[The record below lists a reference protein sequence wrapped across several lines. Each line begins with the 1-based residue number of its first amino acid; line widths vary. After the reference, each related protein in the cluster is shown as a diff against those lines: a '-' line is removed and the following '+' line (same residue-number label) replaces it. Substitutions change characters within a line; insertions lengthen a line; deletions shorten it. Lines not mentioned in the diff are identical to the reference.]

1 MREKTTDSLAAAE
14 TSDEV
19 ERSAELI
26 ERLLGDPDLRRRFR
40 TDPAEVLGQHG
51 LCGMATGLG
60 QGRRALLTLELRESR
75 SSLAGAMVAAAAEG
89 VDFAHVAERAA
100 PGLERGAGRA
110 LDRLVRG
117 LSHHSSHH
125 AVKPAKPSL
134 SSGAAIP
141 PLAAD
146 KSAGGHGSA
155 AALPAATGAAG
166 AGAIP
171 ATPAAAAGVA
181 LPQTGAAAGPGAAG
195 PAAAG
200 GALRH
205 PGTPGDIPSGGAE
218 HRHRAL
224 GGLPLSE
231 TAHQDLL
238 RYPGDQASPR
248 QIAAWM
254 GAHAKQAGLPP
265 ELPVMAALTESGLHN
280 LSYGDR
286 DSVGFFQMRVGIW
299 NQGAYAG
306 YPSNPQLQIKWF
318 IDQALAAKAQN
329 PALAQSPTSWGE
341 WAASVEQPAAQYRF
355 RYGLQLS
362 SAQGLLH
369 GVDLGAATLG
379 AAAQTASP
387 GASGGAGQ
395 AALQVAMRYLGTP
408 YRWGGASPAT
418 GFDCSGLVQ
427 YSYAQEGIQLPRVAA
442 DQFHTGT
449 PIARNALRPGD
460 AVFFADSSGYVH
472 HMGLYVGNG
481 QFINAPRTGENVKI
495 SSLSDP
501 YFASQYAG
509 ARRFA
514 GGTLGDPSRY
524 ARTLPT
530 VGH

>member
-1 MREKTTDSLAAAE
+1 MA
-14 TSDEV
+14 SD
-19 ERSAELI
+19 
-26 ERLLGDPDLRRRFR
+26 LG
-40 TDPAEVLGQHG
+40 H
-51 LCGMATGLG
+51 
-60 QGRRALLTLELRESR
+60 GRRALLTLELRESR

-110 LDRLVRG
+110 LDRLVRS
-117 LSHHSSHH
+117 LSHHSSHY

-134 SSGAAIP
+134 DSGAALP
-141 PLAAD
+141 PLAAE
-146 KSAGGHGSA
+146 KVAGHHVAAGG
-155 AALPAATGAAG
+155 PAG
-166 AGAIP
+166 AGALGP
-171 ATPAAAAGVA
+171 GALPGTPAAAAGVA
-181 LPQTGAAAGPGAAG
+181 LPQTGTGAPAGPGATGSAG
-195 PAAAG
+195 AG
-200 GALRH
+200 GAPRH
-205 PGTPGDIPSGGAE
+205 LGAPGDIPSGGAE
-218 HRHRAL
+218 HRRGAL
-224 GGLPLSE
+224 GGLPLGE
-231 TAHQDLL
+231 TAHEDLL

-265 ELPVMAALTESGLHN
+265 ELPVMAALTESDLHN

-286 DSVGFFQMRVGIW
+286 DSVGFFQTRVGIW

-329 PALAQSPTSWGE
+329 PALAQSPSSWGE

-355 RYGLQLS
+355 RYGLQLAP
-362 SAQGLLH
+362 AQGLLH
-369 GVDLGAATLG
+369 GLDLATATPGAAVATTG
-379 AAAQTASP
+379 AAAGAAGAP
-387 GASGGAGQ
+387 GPPTGAGQ

-427 YSYAQEGIQLPRVAA
+427 YAYAQEGIQLPRVAV
-442 DQFHTGT
+442 DQFHTGI

-481 QFINAPRTGENVKI
+481 QFINAPRTGEDVKI

-509 ARRFA
+509 ARRFGA
-514 GGTLGDPSRY
+514 TLGDPSRY